1 METSNTNS
9 MLVKKIQTLDE
20 HNDTI
25 KKDFTELQEKYS
37 EKMREKAKLQDLYNS
52 LKRKYDQVFREGL
65 RVRYNSSPDCNRNVC

>member
-9 MLVKKIQTLDE
+9 LLVKKIQTLDE

-65 RVRYNSSPDCNRNVC
+65 RVRYSSSPDCNRNVC